1 MSSNDNIFKEIIILE
16 NLNLNDLK
24 KKKIENTGIDRILS
38 KKNYEFDIE
47 TVPFIIENRKI
58 RTITIKKNKSC
69 IFIEGKKKDRIISLF
84 ITVVE
89 YAAEPINI
97 KKSL

>member
-16 NLNLNDLK
+16 NLNLNDL

-58 RTITIKKNKSC
+58 RTITIKKK
-69 IFIEGKKKDRIISLF
+69 
-84 ITVVE
+84 
-89 YAAEPINI
+89 
-97 KKSL
+97 